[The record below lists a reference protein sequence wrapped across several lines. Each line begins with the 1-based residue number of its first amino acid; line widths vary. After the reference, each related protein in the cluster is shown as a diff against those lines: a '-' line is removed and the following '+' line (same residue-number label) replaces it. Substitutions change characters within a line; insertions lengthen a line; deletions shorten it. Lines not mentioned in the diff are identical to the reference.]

1 MWTIYIRQEKK
12 FQLLPSKYPHP
23 LYFPLKASECPEN
36 ELMPEMVLLCLLV
49 VLTRSRLSSVIVRCI
64 RAVSQAIGL
73 LNRRQHAED
82 MQYIRGYGRAWADGL
97 AGYPVPYVIVPVVCH
112 HVRYHVRFS
121 TVCVINNSSD
131 YL

>member
-1 MWTIYIRQEKK
+1 MWTLNKTPPSILGAWTICGRVDDPWTILWTIRKKIGIYGCKTP
-12 FQLLPSKYPHP
+12 PSP
-23 LYFPLKASECPEN
+23 
-36 ELMPEMVLLCLLV
+36 
-49 VLTRSRLSSVIVRCI
+49 
-64 RAVSQAIGL
+64 SQKPPISGRDLIGQVKCWL
-73 LNRRQHAED
+73 IGSLNRRQHAED
-82 MQYIRGYGRAWADGL
+82 MQYIRVYGRAWADGL